1 LPTRP
6 LTITI
11 RNLCLALV
19 AATELLS
26 GCKAKTESA
35 PSGLETEAATADE
48 QATDNINRAIDAL
61 IFQPDE
67 GTSSLWST
75 QNNSLQLE
83 APSSGNPFTAIM
95 RAVQRRWIS
104 IGKNPCRVLN
114 PLIQSPKNPLLR
126 PYFFV
131 GGSVEAG
138 AGVHGVAGMDYVWDF
153 YNLQVGSFQYKSLEV
168 VLGSGTV
175 GAGINSYMGLAF
187 GIRSDVN
194 SAWSGRFGSTGLAGS
209 LPVLADYLSVHANF
223 FAAQN
228 NQGKIDPGFAG
239 ATLGL
244 SAALSL
250 PTSVPGAV
258 QVSNGYWIASKEMN
272 DMIAK
277 KLSKGKIPHG
287 QQGNSTCDGKCIR
300 IDYSKWVKGYTGR
313 SVNLIRSIPA
323 VVGGLSLPAHFEN
336 IVLLALAVGAYR
348 DSLDTNQLCRK

>member
-1 LPTRP
+1 IGIRTFC
-6 LTITI
+6 LTF
-11 RNLCLALV
+11 V
-19 AATELLS
+19 AATELFS

-35 PSGLETEAATADE
+35 TNGLETEAATADE
-48 QATDNINRAIDAL
+48 QASENINRAIDAL

-75 QNNSLQLE
+75 QNNSFQLE
-83 APSSGNPFTAIM
+83 APFSGNPFTAIM

-114 PLIQSPKNPLLR
+114 PLIQSPENPLLR

-131 GGSVEAG
+131 GGSAEAG

-153 YNLQVGSFQYKSLEV
+153 YNLQMGTFKYKSLEV

-175 GAGINSYMGLAF
+175 GSGINSYMGLAF

-194 SAWSGRFGSTGLAGS
+194 SAWSGRFASTGLAGS

-239 ATLGL
+239 ATIGL

-250 PTSVPGAV
+250 PTSVPGAL

-272 DMIAK
+272 NMVAK
-277 KLSKGKIPHG
+277 KLSTGKIPHG

-300 IDYSKWVKGYTGR
+300 IDYSNWVKGYTGR
-313 SVNLIRSIPA
+313 SVNLIRSIHA
-323 VVGGLSLPAHFEN
+323 VLEGLSLPANFEN

-348 DSLDTNQLCRK
+348 DSMDTHQLCRK